1 MVCHTVDG
9 SARVGPSW
17 QDLYGE
23 TETLKDGSTA
33 QVDEAYL
40 QSFIRDPQARGVN
53 ALPAKAQPNKRRSD
67 DQCKLH
73 GE

>member
-1 MVCHTVDG
+1 MDG

-17 QDLYGE
+17 KGLYGE

-53 ALPAKAQPNKRRSD
+53 GLPAKAQPNKRRSD